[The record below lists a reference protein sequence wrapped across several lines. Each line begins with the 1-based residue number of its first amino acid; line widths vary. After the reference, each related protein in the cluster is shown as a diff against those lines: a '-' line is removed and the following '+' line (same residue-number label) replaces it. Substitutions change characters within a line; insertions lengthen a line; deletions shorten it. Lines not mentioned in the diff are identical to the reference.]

1 MDYKKCKAA
10 LSSMTKEYIENE
22 MIEESNE
29 NVVDD
34 DLSDIDSITEDVLMV
49 ENLLARAKYV
59 FLEQ

>member
-1 MDYKKCKAA
+1 M
-10 LSSMTKEYIENE
+10 LSSMTKGYIEDR
-22 MIEESNE
+22 MIEESNSSE

-49 ENLLARAKYV
+49 ENLLEHAKHV